1 MPEIV
6 VIAHNIRSSYNIG
19 SIFRTCEGLGVKKLI
34 LSGYSPYPAAADDS
48 RLPHI
53 IRRADKAIDK
63 TALGAEKYQ
72 RWEHSED
79 IFQSIDKLKAKGF
92 SIASLEQSEDSI
104 DLDKFTSPEKIA
116 VVLGSEVDGIDPE
129 ILKLSDMIIEIKMK
143 GRKESFNVS
152 AAAAMCLYKL
162 SALK

>member
-6 VIAHNIRSSYNIG
+6 VIAHNIRSSYNVG
-19 SIFRTCEGLGVKKLI
+19 SIFRTCEGLGIKKLI
-34 LSGYSPYPAAADDS
+34 LSGYSPYPQTADDS

-53 IRRADKAIDK
+53 SRRAGKTIDK

-72 RWEHSED
+72 QWEHSED
-79 IFQSIDKLKAKGF
+79 IFRTIDKLKSEGF
-92 SIASLEQSEDSI
+92 LIASLEQSKDSI
-104 DLDKFTSPEKIA
+104 GLDKFTSPEKIA
-116 VVLGSEVDGIDPE
+116 VVLGSEIDGIDPE
-129 ILKLSDMIIEIKMK
+129 ILKLSDAIIEIKMK

>member
-19 SIFRTCEGLGVKKLI
+19 SIFRTCEGLGIKKLI
-34 LSGYSPYPAAADDS
+34 LSGYSPYPQAYDDS

-53 IRRADKAIDK
+53 SRKAGKAIDK

-72 RWEHSED
+72 KWEHSED
-79 IFQSIDKLKAKGF
+79 ILRSIDKLKNEGF
-92 SIASLEQSEDSI
+92 LIASLEQSEDSI
-104 DLDKFTSPEKIA
+104 SLDKFTPPEKIA
-116 VVLGSEVDGIDPE
+116 VILGSELKGVEPE
-129 ILKLSDMIIEIKMK
+129 ILKLSDAIIEIKMK